1 MEDTIQNKIRLGV
14 NIDHVATL
22 RNARKENFPSPVNA
36 ARLALES
43 GADSITAHLREDR
56 RHINDMDIKE
66 IAYNFPGKLNLE
78 MAATDEMIEIAEKIK
93 PFSCCIVPEKREEIT
108 TEGGLN
114 LLNNYNKLKPM
125 ITKLK
130 DIGVRTTLFI
140 DPDDA
145 NLGACYD
152 LKIDCAEIHCG
163 TLCKLYE
170 ENDEKE
176 FDNEFNKIK
185 NFSKKLF
192 SNGIQAHAG
201 HGLNYETTK
210 IISSINEIEEL
221 NIGFFIIAESIFNG
235 LEKTILTIKES
246 MTIGRSLKEL

>member
-22 RNARKENFPSPVNA
+22 RNARKENFPSPINA

-114 LLNNYNKLKPM
+114 LLNNHNKLKPM

-145 NLGACYD
+145 NLDACYD

-163 TLCKLYE
+163 TLCRLYE

-192 SNGIQAHAG
+192 SNGIEAHAG

-246 MTIGRSLKEL
+246 MTIGRSLEEL